1 MTILQQR
8 RSDPILEERGPI
20 ACLMLH
26 GFAGSPAE
34 IRPLADYLAAN
45 EITVRAPL
53 LPGHGTSPEDLRGM
67 HWPEWVR
74 AAEEELQ
81 ALTERYQQ
89 VHLIGF
95 SMGGLISLHLA
106 AHRDVT
112 SVITLSSPSQLADWR
127 HFFVPLARYIIK
139 DYPTRI
145 SNPSVAAQL
154 ESYDRIPVDAIH
166 SLIRLNKQVRKEL
179 PRVRA
184 PILAIQG
191 DRDKW
196 IAPDSAN
203 YILSK
208 VSSQVRERILLPG
221 RNHMLVLEHGR
232 EEVFSAALNWLRRF
246 SAG

>member
-1 MTILQQR
+1 MTVLQRR

-26 GFAGSPAE
+26 GVAGSPAE
-34 IRPLADYLAAN
+34 IRPLADFLAAN

-53 LPGHGTSPEDLRGM
+53 LPGHGTSPENLRGM
-67 HWPEWVR
+67 RWPEWVR
-74 AAEEELQ
+74 AAEQELQ
-81 ALTERYQQ
+81 MLQDRYQQ

-106 AHRDVT
+106 AHREVD
-112 SVITLSSPSQLADWR
+112 SVITLSCPSQLADWR
-127 HFFVPLARYIIK
+127 QVFVPLARFFIK

-145 SNPSVAAQL
+145 SNPTVAAQL
-154 ESYDRIPVDAIH
+154 ESYDRIPVSAIH

-179 PRVRA
+179 PRIRT

-196 IAPDSAN
+196 IASGSAE
-203 YILSK
+203 YILGK

-221 RNHMLVLEHGR
+221 RNHMLVLEQGR
-232 EEVFSAALNWLRRF
+232 EEVFSAVLRWLRRV
-246 SAG
+246 SGS